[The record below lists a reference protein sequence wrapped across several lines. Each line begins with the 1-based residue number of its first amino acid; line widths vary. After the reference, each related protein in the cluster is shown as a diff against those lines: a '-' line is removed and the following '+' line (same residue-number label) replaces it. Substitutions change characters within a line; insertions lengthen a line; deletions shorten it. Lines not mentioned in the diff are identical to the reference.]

1 VNYLL
6 NDGYIVLDNPRR
18 TVKVGG
24 KWLCEIVF
32 LVLLKF

>member
-1 VNYLL
+1 MCPANYLL

-24 KWLCEIVF
+24 K
-32 LVLLKF
+32 